1 MIDKF
6 TETIAVIILMLVVAP
21 AVGFLFFWGGDA
33 KPKVK
38 KK

>member
-1 MIDKF
+1 MI
-6 TETIAVIILMLVVAP
+6 EVIVVLVIMLVVAP

>member
-1 MIDKF
+1 MI
-6 TETIAVIILMLVVAP
+6 EVIVVLIIMLVVAP

>member
-1 MIDKF
+1 MIDKL

-21 AVGFLFFWGGDA
+21 AVGFLFFWGDA

>member
-1 MIDKF
+1 MI
-6 TETIAVIILMLVVAP
+6 EVIVVLVIMLVVAP
-21 AVGFLFFWGGDA
+21 AVGWLFFWGGDA